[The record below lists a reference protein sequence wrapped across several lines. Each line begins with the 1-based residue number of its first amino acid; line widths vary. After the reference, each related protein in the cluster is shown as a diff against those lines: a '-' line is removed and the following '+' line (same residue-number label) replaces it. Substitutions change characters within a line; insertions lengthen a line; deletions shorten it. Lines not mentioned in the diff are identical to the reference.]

1 MKVNHIKSKCCIALF
16 AALFLMMQTVSA
28 DINSLVSGQISR
40 TVSQTVNKNISD
52 KVIESSK
59 PELPR
64 IDKKLYAKAEV
75 KQAQQLL
82 LNLGFKPGVAD
93 GLMGKRTQKAIR
105 KFQKSNAISD
115 DGVLTESLLQKLNE
129 VNSSK

>member
-1 MKVNHIKSKCCIALF
+1 MKSKCCIALF

-40 TVSQTVNKNISD
+40 TVSQAVNKNISD

-59 PELPR
+59 PELPP

-75 KQAQQLL
+75 KQAQQRL

-93 GLMGKRTQKAIR
+93 GLMGKKTQKAIR
-105 KFQKSNAISD
+105 KFQKSQEIKV
-115 DGVLTESLLQKLNE
+115 DGVLTEGLLQKLNAD
-129 VNSSK
+129 N